1 MPTPLALALAL
12 LASGGA
18 PDPCRTLT
26 DVERLGRHLF
36 FDASL
41 SEPKGQSCATCHAP
55 ETGFTGESSRVNAT
69 TAVYPGAVATR
80 FGNRK
85 PPSAAYAT
93 GAPVLH
99 RDEDREHF
107 VGGNFW
113 DGRATGEKLGSP
125 AADQAQG
132 PFLNPVEHN
141 VPNAAELVARVCTA
155 RYAPLFLKVF
165 GRDACAD
172 PAAAYA
178 RVARAIAAYEE
189 SPEVNAFTSRYDAWF
204 ADEGTLTAQE
214 ERGFHLF
221 RGKGR
226 CAHCHPSPMFTDY
239 TYENLGIPRNPANPF
254 YAQAAQNPD
263 GAAWADPGIGG
274 FLATRPEWAAFA
286 AEHRGKHRVPTL
298 RNVDKRPSR
307 RFVKSYG
314 HNGAFRSLEAIVHF
328 YNTRDVLPRCA
339 PDFSGVAGETCWPA
353 PEVAENV
360 NVRLLGDLG
369 LTPAE
374 EADLVAF
381 LRALTDRGPG
391 RRRGCGT

>member
-1 MPTPLALALAL
+1 MPTPLLVAL
-12 LASGGA
+12 LVASSA
-18 PDPCRTLT
+18 RTADPCRALT
-26 DVERLGRHLF
+26 DLERLGRHLF
-36 FDASL
+36 FDANL
-41 SEPKGQSCATCHAP
+41 SEPRGQSCATCHAP

-99 RDEDREHF
+99 RDEDRGSF

-113 DGRATGEKLGSP
+113 DGRATGERLGSP

-141 VPNAAELVARVCTA
+141 VPTAEALVARVCAA
-155 RYAPLFLKVF
+155 RYARLFRKVW
-165 GRDACAD
+165 GPGACAE
-172 PAAAYA
+172 PGVAYE
-178 RVARAIAAYEE
+178 RIARAIAAYEE
-189 SPEVNAFTSRYDAWF
+189 SPQVNAFTSRYDAWV
-204 ADEGTLTAQE
+204 ADTGTLTAQE
-214 ERGFHLF
+214 RRGFHLF

-226 CAHCHPSPMFTDY
+226 CAHCHPSPWFTDY
-239 TYENLGIPRNPANPF
+239 TYENLGLPRNPANPF
-254 YAQAAQNPD
+254 YREAALNPA
-263 GAAWADPGIGG
+263 GAAWADPGLGG
-274 FLATRPEWAAFA
+274 FLETRPEWAAFA
-286 AEHRGKHRVPTL
+286 AENRGKHRVPTL
-298 RNVDKRPSR
+298 RNVDKRPSKG
-307 RFVKSYG
+307 FVKAYG

-339 PDFSGVAGETCWPA
+339 PDLAGVAGETCWPA

-360 NVRLLGDLG
+360 NTRVLGDLG

-381 LRALTDRGPG
+381 LRALGDRGPG
-391 RRRGCGT
+391 RRRGCE